1 MKRKLLKVIK
11 IAIIILIAATLVFSL
26 IASQDE
32 NHLETCHEE
41 HCAHCTI
48 IQIAQSIICI
58 SIAVVIAIVVG
69 ALIYLFL
76 ARLHKEQ
83 EIFIQESL
91 VLQKVQLNE

>member
-1 MKRKLLKVIK
+1 MKRRLIKAIK

-32 NHLETCHEE
+32 HHLETCHEE

-58 SIAVVIAIVVG
+58 SIAVVIAIVIG
-69 ALIYLFL
+69 ALIYMFL

-83 EIFIQESL
+83 EIFIQDSL
-91 VLQKVQLNE
+91 VFQKVQLNE